1 MSLSSFFKLIV
12 NEQLKLYITK
22 STWVMYIVLAALIIG
37 GAALVAIF
45 DNGELSKPTGD
56 DWREELQAEN
66 EALLKENE
74 EAGEDEGFI
83 ITINDDIIAENNYYL
98 EHDIKPTSYGA
109 FHYVHENQGLLSLV
123 SLLTIIVAA
132 GIVANEFRWGT
143 IKLLLIR
150 PISRSKILL
159 SKYVSVLIFA
169 VVTSIFLYV
178 VSFIA
183 GAIFFGIEGANP
195 HILLQQESGLS
206 YVPIISDI
214 ISTYGYKLVNLIMM
228 ATFAFMISTVFRNSA
243 LAIGLAIFLMMA
255 GTQIVFFFAERS
267 WAKYILF
274 ANTDLSQYQAGNT
287 PMIEGMT
294 LGFSI
299 GVLVVYYVIFMLL
312 SWIVFTKRDVAGQ

>member
-1 MSLSSFFKLIV
+1 MSLSRFLKLIY
-12 NEQLKLYITK
+12 NEQFKLYISK
-22 STWVMYIVLAALIIG
+22 STWIMYIVLAALIIG
-37 GAALVAIF
+37 GAVIVSVF
-45 DNGELSKPTGD
+45 DEDLSKPSGD
-56 DWREELQAEN
+56 NWREELQAEN
-66 EALLKENE
+66 ESLLKESE
-74 EAGEDEGFI
+74 EAGEDEGFVV
-83 ITINDDIIAENNYYL
+83 TINNDIIAENNYYL
-98 EHDIKPTSYGA
+98 ENDIKPDGYGA
-109 FHYVHENQGLLSLV
+109 WKYVHENQGLLSLV

-159 SKYVSVLIFA
+159 SKYISVLIFA
-169 VVTSIFLYV
+169 VVTSIFVYV
-178 VSFIA
+178 VSFIV

-195 HILLQQESGLS
+195 HILLHQDNGFE
-206 YVPIISDI
+206 YVSIIKDLF
-214 ISTYGYKLVNLIMM
+214 STYGYKLINLVMM

-255 GTQIVFFFAERS
+255 GNQIVFFFAEHS

-274 ANTDLSQYQAGNT
+274 ANTDLQQYTNGQT

-299 GVLVVYYVIFMLL
+299 SILIAYYAIFMAL
-312 SWIVFTKRDVAGQ
+312 SWLVFTKRDVAGQ

>member
-1 MSLSSFFKLIV
+1 MSLSSFLKLIY

-22 STWVMYIVLAALIIG
+22 STWIMYIILAALIIG
-37 GAALVAIF
+37 GAAIVATF
-45 DNGELSKPTGD
+45 DEDLSKPTGD
-56 DWREELQAEN
+56 NWREELQTEN

-74 EAGEDEGFI
+74 EAGEEEGFVI
-83 ITINDDIIAENNYYL
+83 SINNDIIAENNYYL
-98 EHDIKPTSYGA
+98 EHDIKPSSYGA
-109 FHYVHENQGLLSLV
+109 FHYVHENQGLLSLI
-123 SLLTIIVAA
+123 SLFTIIIAA

-159 SKYVSVLIFA
+159 SKYISVLIFA
-169 VVTSIFLYV
+169 VITSIFLYV
-178 VSFIA
+178 FSFIV

-195 HILLQQESGLS
+195 HILLHTESGFE
-206 YVPIISDI
+206 YVSIAGDI
-214 ISTYGYKLVNLIMM
+214 LSTYGYKLINLVMM

-274 ANTDLSQYQAGNT
+274 ANTDLTQYKTGNT
-287 PMIEGMT
+287 PMLEGMT
-294 LGFSI
+294 LGFSVS
-299 GVLVVYYVIFMLL
+299 VLIVYYAIFIVL
-312 SWIVFTKRDVAGQ
+312 SWFVFTKRDVAGH